1 MDVGPPTAEG
11 LTFEVALNW
20 LGVLVLLMFVG
31 HMVRYA
37 QMGVELPAG
46 KSKGKTA

>member
-1 MDVGPPTAEG
+1 MDLGPATADG

-20 LGVLVLLMFVG
+20 LGVLALVMFAG

-37 QMGVELPAG
+37 MMGVPELP
-46 KSKGKTA
+46 KGKGKAD